1 MTARSPEP
9 MANNT
14 TVQNT
19 SPKGGAAKRK
29 VDDVFSSNGKG
40 EEKENERAEK
50 RQAVQAPRSSLVE
63 IKNKKIVFKQAP
75 HNRILPRRKLI
86 NLETYLLDQVEEQK
100 QVTEIP
106 EEHWSII
113 AMAGHELTGATEGI
127 FLKQLK
133 TALNIPTDQDI
144 LPNSVLTPLIRQL
157 FALHQYGFLPSDF
170 PPPPPRLPAHLQIRC
185 WQVVDLPKY
194 FPSEQLELLQAR
206 QEEREKARE
215 ECIGIMTSLDDM
227 EKHELLGKKDDK
239 DKETPAKVA
248 AVPKEKPTSAIF
260 SRASEGPEEAGS
272 SIRGSSPVK
281 MESASSPI
289 KSGKTPE
296 EIEAAKA
303 KRQEREEK
311 KAVLAEKKAAKDK
324 EARKKEEATA
334 KQAKKMSMF
343 FKTKTTSAPMASPAS
358 SSSPQ
363 KKGEEESDYRRVF
376 RPLPTKKHVQVAKEN
391 RWVEQKRSRE
401 DKAEEVEGW
410 SSRDFINDHLKTH
423 SHQSRIPRRI
433 FPSGI
438 KSAPINGSIA
448 DVWATLQEAE
458 EPRDVFE
465 QLKDRRRFPWKTLAF
480 DQQPRPPYSGTF
492 TKKSLLVG
500 PRTPFAQD
508 PIFDYSID
516 SGDEWEEDEGGED
529 VDDFGGGGEKAEEE
543 DDDEDE
549 EEGEFD
555 DWLDD
560 SDQVES
566 GPPPPEVIDVD
577 DSTGSVS
584 KLPAPAKV
592 VKKKEPVKRIV
603 KLVPTW
609 KGPLWETKIGEKG
622 TEGLESYRIQLL
634 NDTPAQIDPFT
645 YISPDPAQEYKADY
659 GIAVIGPN
667 SNVKCLLS
675 AELIPQK
682 PPPSALPKDAPPK
695 PRGVAKSSFPTEL
708 LADLY
713 KMIEGDTR
721 TAKDLV
727 PALREQ
733 FGKAATKVAIEAEL
747 KESAMKEKKGKDGKK
762 GKEKCWRV
770 YKEAWVAAGL
780 TPPESAPSKPAP
792 QPATVK
798 PTSPS
803 APVAQ
808 PTAPTQPQSPM
819 APPPLPRSEVLNE
832 PPTATESHEPIVV
845 DS

>member
-1 MTARSPEP
+1 

-14 TVQNT
+14 AVQNT

-29 VDDVFSSNGKG
+29 VDDVFSSNAKG

-50 RQAVQAPRSSLVE
+50 RQVVQAPRSSLVE
-63 IKNKKIVFKQAP
+63 IKNKKIVFQQAP

-133 TALNIPTDQDI
+133 TALNIPTDQDL

-194 FPSEQLELLQAR
+194 FPSEQLELLRTR

-215 ECIGIMTSLDDM
+215 ECIGIMTSLDDV

-281 MESASSPI
+281 IESASSPI
-289 KSGKTPE
+289 KPGKTPE

-324 EARKKEEATA
+324 EAKKKEEATA

-343 FKTKTTSAPMASPAS
+343 FKTKTTSAPKASPAS

-363 KKGEEESDYRRVF
+363 KKGKEESDYRRVF
-376 RPLPTKKHVQVAKEN
+376 RPLPTKKHIQVAKAN
-391 RWVEQKRSRE
+391 RWDEQKRSRE

-410 SSRDFINDHLKTH
+410 SSRDFINDHLKRH
-423 SHQSRIPRRI
+423 NHQFRIPRRI

-508 PIFDYSID
+508 PVFDYSID

-560 SDQVES
+560 SEQVES
-566 GPPPPEVIDVD
+566 EPPPPEVIDVD
-577 DSTGSVS
+577 DPMGSVS

-592 VKKKEPVKRIV
+592 AKKKEPVKRIV

-645 YISPDPAQEYKADY
+645 YISPAPAQEYKADY

-713 KMIEGDTR
+713 KIVEGDTR

-747 KESAMKEKKGKDGKK
+747 KESAMKGKKGKD
-762 GKEKCWRV
+762 KCWRV

-780 TPPESAPSKPAP
+780 TPPENAPSKPAP

-798 PTSPS
+798 LTSPS
-803 APVAQ
+803 ALVAQ
-808 PTAPTQPQSPM
+808 PTAPTQPQSPL
-819 APPPLPRSEVLNE
+819 APPPLPPSEVLNE
-832 PPTATESHEPIVV
+832 PPTTTESHEPIVV